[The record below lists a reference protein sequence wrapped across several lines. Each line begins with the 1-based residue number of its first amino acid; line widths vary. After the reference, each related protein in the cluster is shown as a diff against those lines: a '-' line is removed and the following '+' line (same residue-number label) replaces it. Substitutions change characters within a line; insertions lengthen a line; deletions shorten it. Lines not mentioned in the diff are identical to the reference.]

1 MITGTP
7 AFFEGPFGLT
17 RLASLAQRVHITDL
31 KFADLLPEALA
42 RATLAERLADHPG
55 AAAVA
60 GRAIVERRKG

>member
-42 RATLAERLADHPG
+42 RAAT
-55 AAAVA
+55 
-60 GRAIVERRKG
+60 